1 MEEKYLCSHCGAE
14 LTQEEMTE
22 FEGNIYCADCLND
35 LTTVCDCCG
44 DRIRRDEAEGDSET
58 TLCHHCYDYNYTTC
72 EDCGVLIHNDDAYYD
87 DDSDYPYCQSCYE
100 KLQEDSIKSY
110 NYKPEPIFYGSGVL
124 FMGVELEIDNG
135 GEDSDNAN
143 ELLMLANR
151 NSEHIY
157 CKHDGSAVC
166 VTGHTRHATHGD
178 KKKNYNNHP
187 FAGACKNLKFALS
200 HNGVLINDA
209 DLKKQYHLP
218 KTKIATD
225 SYIAVQLLEK
235 KKQLNVDSVKFMA
248 ENISGSF
255 AFSILDSSDT
265 LWLIRGDSPLS
276 LVHLPKYRPYVYAS
290 TDEILYKSLVD
301 TKLFNEIKTGSFEE
315 ITVRSGDILRI
326 LPNGKFLTD
335 KFSYTDYSDFH
346 WWDYSLK
353 DDYIEELKSVAAY
366 QGYSPEVVDTLLAEG
381 FMPEEIEDYIYCME

>member
-1 MEEKYLCSHCGAE
+1 MC
-14 LTQEEMTE
+14 
-22 FEGNIYCADCLND
+22 CLF
-35 LTTVCDCCG
+35 G
-44 DRIRRDEAEGDSET
+44 
-58 TLCHHCYDYNYTTC
+58 
-72 EDCGVLIHNDDAYYD
+72 
-87 DDSDYPYCQSCYE
+87 
-100 KLQEDSIKSY
+100 
-110 NYKPEPIFYGSGVL
+110 FYHYGG
-124 FMGVELEIDNG
+124 GEIDKLSGLTNLLA
-135 GEDSDNAN
+135 ENATVRGTDAAGIACN
-143 ELLMLANR
+143 DRGKLIIHKEAKAAYN
-151 NSEHIY
+151 IDF
-157 CKHDGSAVC
+157 KHPESVVC
-166 VTGHTRHATHGD
+166 VTGHTRHATQGD

-187 FAGACKNLKFALS
+187 FAGTCKNLKFALS

-248 ENISGSF
+248 ESISGSF

-276 LVHLPKYRPYVYAS
+276 LVHLPKYRLYVYAS

-315 ITVRSGDILRI
+315 IKVRPGDILRI
-326 LPNGKFLTD
+326 LPNGKVLTD
-335 KFSYTDYSDFH
+335 TFSYTDYSDFH

-353 DDYIEELKSVAAY
+353 DDYIEDLKSVAAY

>member
-1 MEEKYLCSHCGAE
+1 MC
-14 LTQEEMTE
+14 
-22 FEGNIYCADCLND
+22 CLF
-35 LTTVCDCCG
+35 G
-44 DRIRRDEAEGDSET
+44 
-58 TLCHHCYDYNYTTC
+58 
-72 EDCGVLIHNDDAYYD
+72 
-87 DDSDYPYCQSCYE
+87 
-100 KLQEDSIKSY
+100 
-110 NYKPEPIFYGSGVL
+110 FYHYGG
-124 FMGVELEIDNG
+124 GEIDKLSRLTNLLA
-135 GEDSDNAN
+135 ENATVRGTDAAGIAYN
-143 ELLMLANR
+143 DRGKLIIHKEAKAAYN
-151 NSEHIY
+151 IDF
-157 CKHDGSAVC
+157 KHPKSAVC
-166 VTGHTRHATHGD
+166 VTGHTRHATQGD

-218 KTKIATD
+218 KTKIETD

-248 ENISGSF
+248 ESINGSF
-255 AFSILDSSDT
+255 AFSILDSADT

-276 LVHLPKYRPYVYAS
+276 LVHLPKYRLYVYAS

-315 ITVRSGDILRI
+315 ITVRPGDILRI
-326 LPNGKFLTD
+326 LPNGKILTNT
-335 KFSYTDYSDFH
+335 FSYTDYSDFH

-353 DDYIEELKSVAAY
+353 DDYIEDLKSVAAY

>member
-1 MEEKYLCSHCGAE
+1 MC
-14 LTQEEMTE
+14 
-22 FEGNIYCADCLND
+22 CLF
-35 LTTVCDCCG
+35 G
-44 DRIRRDEAEGDSET
+44 
-58 TLCHHCYDYNYTTC
+58 
-72 EDCGVLIHNDDAYYD
+72 
-87 DDSDYPYCQSCYE
+87 
-100 KLQEDSIKSY
+100 
-110 NYKPEPIFYGSGVL
+110 FYHYGG
-124 FMGVELEIDNG
+124 GEIDKLSGLTNLLA
-135 GEDSDNAN
+135 ENAAVRGTDAAGIAYN
-143 ELLMLANR
+143 NR
-151 NSEHIY
+151 GKLIIHKEAKAAYNIDF
-157 CKHDGSAVC
+157 KHPESAVC
-166 VTGHTRHATHGD
+166 VTGHTRHATQGD

-276 LVHLPKYRPYVYAS
+276 LVHLPKYRLYVYAS

-301 TKLFNEIKTGSFEE
+301 TKLFDEIKTGSFEE
-315 ITVRSGDILRI
+315 ITVRPGDILRI
-326 LPNGKFLTD
+326 LPNGKVLTD
-335 KFSYTDYSDFH
+335 TFSYTDYSDFH

-353 DDYIEELKSVAAY
+353 DDYIEDLKSVAAY
-366 QGYSPEVVDTLLAEG
+366 QGFSPEVVDTLLTEG

>member
-1 MEEKYLCSHCGAE
+1 MC
-14 LTQEEMTE
+14 
-22 FEGNIYCADCLND
+22 CLF
-35 LTTVCDCCG
+35 G
-44 DRIRRDEAEGDSET
+44 
-58 TLCHHCYDYNYTTC
+58 
-72 EDCGVLIHNDDAYYD
+72 
-87 DDSDYPYCQSCYE
+87 
-100 KLQEDSIKSY
+100 
-110 NYKPEPIFYGSGVL
+110 FYHYGG
-124 FMGVELEIDNG
+124 GEIDKLSGLTNLLA
-135 GEDSDNAN
+135 ENAAVRGTDAAGIAYN
-143 ELLMLANR
+143 DRGKLIIHKEAKAAYN
-151 NSEHIY
+151 IDF
-157 CKHDGSAVC
+157 KHPESAVC
-166 VTGHTRHATHGD
+166 VTGHTRHATQGD

-187 FAGACKNLKFALS
+187 FAGTCKNLKFALS

-248 ENISGSF
+248 ESISGSF

-276 LVHLPKYRPYVYAS
+276 LVYLPKYRLYVYAS
-290 TDEILYKSLVD
+290 TDEILYKSLVNI
-301 TKLFNEIKTGSFEE
+301 KLFNEIKTGSFEE
-315 ITVRSGDILRI
+315 IKVRPGDILRI
-326 LPNGKFLTD
+326 LPNGKVLTD
-335 KFSYTDYSDFH
+335 TFSYTDYSDFH

-353 DDYIEELKSVAAY
+353 DDYIEDLKSVAAY

>member
-1 MEEKYLCSHCGAE
+1 MC
-14 LTQEEMTE
+14 
-22 FEGNIYCADCLND
+22 CLF
-35 LTTVCDCCG
+35 G
-44 DRIRRDEAEGDSET
+44 
-58 TLCHHCYDYNYTTC
+58 
-72 EDCGVLIHNDDAYYD
+72 
-87 DDSDYPYCQSCYE
+87 
-100 KLQEDSIKSY
+100 
-110 NYKPEPIFYGSGVL
+110 FYHYGG
-124 FMGVELEIDNG
+124 GEIDKLSGLTNLLA
-135 GEDSDNAN
+135 ENAAVRGTDAAGIAYN
-143 ELLMLANR
+143 DRGKLIIHKEAKAAYN
-151 NSEHIY
+151 IDF
-157 CKHDGSAVC
+157 KHPESAVC
-166 VTGHTRHATHGD
+166 VTGHTRHATQGD

-187 FAGACKNLKFALS
+187 FAGTCKNLKFALS

-276 LVHLPKYRPYVYAS
+276 LVHLPKYRLYVYAS

-301 TKLFNEIKTGSFEE
+301 TKLFNEIKIGSFEE
-315 ITVRSGDILRI
+315 IKVRPGDILRI
-326 LPNGKFLTD
+326 LPNGKVLTD
-335 KFSYTDYSDFH
+335 TFSYTDYSDFH

-353 DDYIEELKSVAAY
+353 DDYIEDLKSVAAY
-366 QGYSPEVVDTLLAEG
+366 QGYSPEVVDALLDEG
-381 FMPEEIEDYIYCME
+381 FLPEEIEDYIYCME

>member
-1 MEEKYLCSHCGAE
+1 MC
-14 LTQEEMTE
+14 
-22 FEGNIYCADCLND
+22 CLF
-35 LTTVCDCCG
+35 G
-44 DRIRRDEAEGDSET
+44 
-58 TLCHHCYDYNYTTC
+58 
-72 EDCGVLIHNDDAYYD
+72 
-87 DDSDYPYCQSCYE
+87 
-100 KLQEDSIKSY
+100 
-110 NYKPEPIFYGSGVL
+110 FYHYGG
-124 FMGVELEIDNG
+124 GEIDKLSRLTNLLA
-135 GEDSDNAN
+135 ENAAVRGTDAAGIAYN
-143 ELLMLANR
+143 DRGKLIIHKEAKAAYN
-151 NSEHIY
+151 IDF
-157 CKHDGSAVC
+157 KHPESAVC
-166 VTGHTRHATHGD
+166 VTGHTRHATQGD

-187 FAGACKNLKFALS
+187 FAGMCKNLKFALS

-218 KTKIATD
+218 KTKIAAD

-276 LVHLPKYRPYVYAS
+276 LVHLPKYRLYVYAS

-315 ITVRSGDILRI
+315 ITVRPGDILRI
-326 LPNGKFLTD
+326 LPNGKVLTD
-335 KFSYTDYSDFH
+335 TFSYTDYSDFH

-353 DDYIEELKSVAAY
+353 DDYIEDLKSVAVY
-366 QGYSPEVVDTLLAEG
+366 QGFSPEVVDALLDEG

>member
-1 MEEKYLCSHCGAE
+1 MC
-14 LTQEEMTE
+14 
-22 FEGNIYCADCLND
+22 CLF
-35 LTTVCDCCG
+35 G
-44 DRIRRDEAEGDSET
+44 
-58 TLCHHCYDYNYTTC
+58 
-72 EDCGVLIHNDDAYYD
+72 
-87 DDSDYPYCQSCYE
+87 
-100 KLQEDSIKSY
+100 
-110 NYKPEPIFYGSGVL
+110 FYHYGG
-124 FMGVELEIDNG
+124 GEIDKLSRLTNLLA
-135 GEDSDNAN
+135 ENAAVRGTDAAGIAYN
-143 ELLMLANR
+143 DRGKLIIHKEAKAAYN
-151 NSEHIY
+151 IDF
-157 CKHDGSAVC
+157 KHPESAVC
-166 VTGHTRHATHGD
+166 VTGHTRHATQGD

-187 FAGACKNLKFALS
+187 FAGTCKNLKFALS

-225 SYIAVQLLEK
+225 IYIAVQLLEK

-276 LVHLPKYRPYVYAS
+276 LVHLPKYRLYVYAS

-335 KFSYTDYSDFH
+335 KFSHTDYSDFH

-366 QGYSPEVVDTLLAEG
+366 QGFSPEVVDTLLDEG

>member
-1 MEEKYLCSHCGAE
+1 MC
-14 LTQEEMTE
+14 
-22 FEGNIYCADCLND
+22 CLF
-35 LTTVCDCCG
+35 G
-44 DRIRRDEAEGDSET
+44 
-58 TLCHHCYDYNYTTC
+58 
-72 EDCGVLIHNDDAYYD
+72 
-87 DDSDYPYCQSCYE
+87 
-100 KLQEDSIKSY
+100 
-110 NYKPEPIFYGSGVL
+110 FYHYGG
-124 FMGVELEIDNG
+124 GEIDKLSGLTNLLA
-135 GEDSDNAN
+135 ENAAVRGTDAAGIAYN
-143 ELLMLANR
+143 DRGKLIIHKEAKAAYN
-151 NSEHIY
+151 IDF
-157 CKHDGSAVC
+157 KHPESAVC
-166 VTGHTRHATHGD
+166 VTGHTRHATQGD

-187 FAGACKNLKFALS
+187 FAGTCKNLKFALS

-248 ENISGSF
+248 ESISGSF

-276 LVHLPKYRPYVYAS
+276 LVHLPKYRLYVYAS

-315 ITVRSGDILRI
+315 ITVRPGDILRI
-326 LPNGKFLTD
+326 LPNGKVLTD
-335 KFSYTDYSDFH
+335 TFSYTDYSDFH
-346 WWDYSLK
+346 WRDYSLK
-353 DDYIEELKSVAAY
+353 DDYIEDLKSVAVY
-366 QGYSPEVVDTLLAEG
+366 QGFSPEVVDALLDEG

>member
-1 MEEKYLCSHCGAE
+1 MCCLFGFYHYDGGKIDGLSRLTNLLAE
-14 LTQEEMTE
+14 NATVRGTDAAGIAYNDRGKLIIHKEAKAAY
-22 FEGNIYCADCLND
+22 NIDFK
-35 LTTVCDCCG
+35 
-44 DRIRRDEAEGDSET
+44 
-58 TLCHHCYDYNYTTC
+58 H
-72 EDCGVLIHNDDAYYD
+72 
-87 DDSDYPYCQSCYE
+87 
-100 KLQEDSIKSY
+100 
-110 NYKPEPIFYGSGVL
+110 PEST
-124 FMGVELEIDNG
+124 
-135 GEDSDNAN
+135 
-143 ELLMLANR
+143 
-151 NSEHIY
+151 
-157 CKHDGSAVC
+157 VC
-166 VTGHTRHATHGD
+166 VTGHTRHATQGD

-248 ENISGSF
+248 ESISGSF

-276 LVHLPKYRPYVYAS
+276 LVHLPKYRLYVYAS
-290 TDEILYKSLVD
+290 TDKILYKSLID

-315 ITVRSGDILRI
+315 ITVRPGDILRI
-326 LPNGKFLTD
+326 LPNGKILTD
-335 KFSYTDYSDFH
+335 KFSYIDYSNFH

-353 DDYIEELKSVAAY
+353 DDYIEDLKSVAAY
-366 QGYSPEVVDTLLAEG
+366 QGLSPEVVDALLDEG